1 MYRYSTILEI
11 YTGTVVPYYIRSI
24 SVQYSI
30 LPAYCIRY
38 TIAYSTC
45 DLFLEIA
52 ATAATVIR
60 SDRSVLV
67 VMRQFVVRQ
76 SSSTYSRKDKAG
88 GISFSSHPPLPYYL
102 VNRMV
107 KLRYVL
113 SYSMC

>member
-60 SDRSVLV
+60 SGRSVLV

-76 SSSTYSRKDKAG
+76 FLSTYSRKDKG
-88 GISFSSHPPLPYYL
+88 GRLLFLPTL
-102 VNRMV
+102 
-107 KLRYVL
+107 L
-113 SYSMC
+113 SLIIIGEKVYDVCSLGVSI